1 LSRSPTRRTALQ
13 GLAAAALWPSGCT
26 RRSKPTPDTVVD
38 TALADLELSG
48 VVDSHV
54 HIVGLGAG
62 GTGCWVNPMMLDP
75 VGHPVE
81 WARFQIYQHA
91 SGVTDIEKG
100 DAQYVDTLLARLAG
114 IPISVRAMI
123 FAFDQVY
130 GEDGT
135 AIPEQTM
142 FHTPNDYV
150 LDLAAAHAAFVPVA
164 GIHPFRRD
172 AADEVH
178 RVAEAGAVAVKWLPN
193 AQRFDPASVACDSFY
208 QAMAQRGLVLITHGG
223 HEMAVE
229 SADAQRFGDPLR
241 LRRALDSG
249 VQVVVAHCASS
260 GAYPDGDD
268 PDGAP
273 VSAFDLFLRLMD
285 TPDYHGQLFGEISA
299 VTLFNRVGGVLRRL
313 LERTDLHD
321 RLIHGSDYPLPAI
334 DPLIQMWQLVAEDL
348 VSAELRAPLSALFDQ
363 NPLLFDLVLK
373 RTVCLGGD
381 ERTRFPARMFQGL
394 PGLFSA

>member
-1 LSRSPTRRTALQ
+1 MLISPTIDIAVVGGGPAGLVAATVAAQAGASVEVFERDDRAGGILGVQSQPLQ
-13 GLAAAALWPSGCT
+13 GPST
-26 RRSKPTPDTVVD
+26 IF
-38 TALADLELSG
+38 SG
-48 VVDSHV
+48 VN
-54 HIVGLGAG
+54 G
-62 GTGCWVNPMMLDP
+62 
-75 VGHPVE
+75 
-81 WARFQIYQHA
+81 FQHCQ
-91 SGVTDIEKG
+91 
-100 DAQYVDTLLARLAG
+100 RL
-114 IPISVRAMI
+114 
-123 FAFDQVY
+123 
-130 GEDGT
+130 
-135 AIPEQTM
+135 
-142 FHTPNDYV
+142 
-150 LDLAAAHAAFVPVA
+150 
-164 GIHPFRRD
+164 RD

-193 AQRFDPASVACDSFY
+193 AQRFDPASAACDSFY
-208 QAMAQRGLVLITHGG
+208 RAMTQRGLVLITHAGY
-223 HEMAVE
+223 EMAVE

-241 LRRALDSG
+241 LRRALDAG

-260 GAYPDGDD
+260 GTYPDGDD

-285 TPDYHGQLFGEISA
+285 TPEYHGRLFGEISA

-334 DPLIQMWQLVAEDL
+334 DPLIQTWQLVAEDL
-348 VSAELRAPLSALFDQ
+348 VSPELRAPLSALFDQ